1 MDSLKLHT
9 RIEQKYRGGK
19 DYCSGIAEIRE
30 KRNVGEIDLLAE
42 ADIENGK
49 HNQHC
54 AGNDGAHQA
63 AAGTQQV
70 RRTLSAEGVECGNP
84 IHQHRYHNSVD
95 LVRSQGSIET
105 FRPEYIG

>member
-1 MDSLKLHT
+1 MDSLKLHA

-54 AGNDGAHQA
+54 AGNDGAHRPP
-63 AAGTQQV
+63 QV
-70 RRTLSAEGVECGNP
+70 LSRFAERCPRKALNVA
-84 IHQHRYHNSVD
+84 
-95 LVRSQGSIET
+95 SQYISIAIT
-105 FRPEYIG
+105 IV